1 MKLTLEF
8 YLSIGM
14 FIMSLITEDSI
25 YWLATIIFLAAHGII
40 IELRILNDK
49 RTME

>member
-14 FIMSLITEDSI
+14 FIMSLMTEDST
-25 YWLATIIFLAAHGII
+25 YWIAAIIFLAAHGVITEI
-40 IELRILNDK
+40 K
-49 RTME
+49 SK